1 MAREFFVS
9 TGTVK
14 NWVKTKKITPSV
26 TIPIGRQKLNY
37 YEPKQIEI
45 IRTNLKLKF
54 HNDSTQYDDFYE
66 FIKDGNY
73 SMSYKILMMLSM
85 LKIIDNNGEC
95 NLDDLTNEY
104 RFFYKY
110 RLDENLKVDRENCPY
125 SDIEFL
131 ENDNKL
137 KMSILQN
144 PFEKFERKCFIYN
157 SKDLNHIAFSNNLW
171 QKINS

>member
-1 MAREFFVS
+1 
-9 TGTVK
+9 
-14 NWVKTKKITPSV
+14 
-26 TIPIGRQKLNY
+26 
-37 YEPKQIEI
+37 
-45 IRTNLKLKF
+45 
-54 HNDSTQYDDFYE
+54 
-66 FIKDGNY
+66 
-73 SMSYKILMMLSM
+73 MLSL

-110 RLDENLKVDRENCPY
+110 RLDNNLKVDRENCPY

-131 ENDNKL
+131 ENNNKL

-144 PFEKFERKCFIYN
+144 PFEKFERKCFMYH

-171 QKINS
+171 QQILGDIDKIKSIFFTDLIKYYKELDGIDHLAELKKHWKC